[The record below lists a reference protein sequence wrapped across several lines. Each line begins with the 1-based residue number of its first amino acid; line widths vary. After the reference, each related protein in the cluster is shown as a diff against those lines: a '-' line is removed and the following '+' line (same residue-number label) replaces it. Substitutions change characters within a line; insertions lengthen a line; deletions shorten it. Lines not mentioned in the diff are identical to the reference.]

1 MKKVLFWLILALL
14 PVGLPAH
21 PWKSGHYVIIDT
33 DGGLDDFR
41 AICMLLAS
49 PDISVLAITTSNGV
63 LDARTTYHKVKSLLN
78 DLHHQGLPVGCFFNQ
93 KAGKNGC
100 IPALD
105 FNWGASPDDTL
116 PPPDALSL
124 VSQVLDNLK
133 GERIDYLCLGGLS
146 SVHAISQYYKGF
158 HEQVERIV
166 WSSPMGLN
174 DRNFNY
180 SLDTGS
186 LSNVLADKL
195 PLVLVNTVSYN
206 RYDNRFTDIIKN
218 ISHIHA
224 QKVFESLNIKETPYS
239 KAFFDES
246 LALFLHFPSLFR
258 CDTIET
264 LIGYQLNRSTTT
276 EEVYMAYKSIILGE
290 TVNHNQVLEFFP
302 MDTAYYYHDVQKI
315 ADNTIKKYGREEWIA
330 GVMANE
336 MHRHLGI
343 YAIIGV
349 KMGLKAKE
357 YFRAGI
363 DEMTVLSYAGIV
375 PPFSCMN
382 DGLQIST
389 GATLGHGLIRIA
401 DNDLRLPMAD
411 FTYMNRTIRVSL
423 RDDIRKKI
431 EGDIRELTKI
441 YGLDSDIYWELVR
454 MKAIRYWQ
462 NLDRNEIFNIEER

>member
-1 MKKVLFWLILALL
+1 
-14 PVGLPAH
+14 
-21 PWKSGHYVIIDT
+21 
-33 DGGLDDFR
+33 
-41 AICMLLAS
+41 
-49 PDISVLAITTSNGV
+49 
-63 LDARTTYHKVKSLLN
+63 
-78 DLHHQGLPVGCFFNQ
+78 
-93 KAGKNGC
+93 
-100 IPALD
+100 
-105 FNWGASPDDTL
+105 
-116 PPPDALSL
+116 
-124 VSQVLDNLK
+124 
-133 GERIDYLCLGGLS
+133 
-146 SVHAISQYYKGF
+146 
-158 HEQVERIV
+158 
-166 WSSPMGLN
+166 
-174 DRNFNY
+174 
-180 SLDTGS
+180 
-186 LSNVLADKL
+186 
-195 PLVLVNTVSYN
+195 
-206 RYDNRFTDIIKN
+206 
-218 ISHIHA
+218 
-224 QKVFESLNIKETPYS
+224 
-239 KAFFDES
+239 
-246 LALFLHFPSLFR
+246 
-258 CDTIET
+258 
-264 LIGYQLNRSTTT
+264 
-276 EEVYMAYKSIILGE
+276 MAYKSIILGE

>member
-1 MKKVLFWLILALL
+1 MKKGLFWLILALL
-14 PVGLPAH
+14 PVVLQAH
-21 PWKSGHYVIIDT
+21 PWKAGHYVIVDT

-41 AICMLLAS
+41 TICMLLAS
-49 PDISVLAITTSNGV
+49 PDIRVLAITTSTGV
-63 LDARTTYHKVKSLLN
+63 LDAKATYHKVKSLLI
-78 DLHHQGLPVGCFFNQ
+78 DLHHQGLPVGCFFDQ
-93 KAGKNGC
+93 KAGKKGC
-100 IPALD
+100 MPALD
-105 FNWGASPDDTL
+105 FKWGASPCDTL
-116 PPPDALSL
+116 APPDAVSL
-124 VSQVLDNLK
+124 VSQVLDNLE
-133 GERIDYLCLGGLS
+133 GEKIDYLCLGGLS
-146 SVHAISQYYKGF
+146 SIHAIFQYYKGF
-158 HEQVERIV
+158 HEQVERIL
-166 WSSPMGLN
+166 WSSPMELN
-174 DRNFNY
+174 ARNFNF
-180 SLDTGS
+180 SIDTGS
-186 LSNVLADKL
+186 LSNLLAQKL
-195 PLVLVNTVSYN
+195 PLVSVNTVSYN
-206 RYDNRFTDIIKN
+206 RYDDRFTDMIKN
-218 ISHIHA
+218 IPGIHA

-258 CDTIET
+258 CDTLNT
-264 LIGYQLNRSTTT
+264 LIGYQLNESTTAD
-276 EEVYMAYKSIILGE
+276 EIHMACKSILWGE

-302 MDTAYYYHDVQKI
+302 MDTAYYYHDVQEI
-315 ADNTIKKYGREEWIA
+315 ADIAIKKYGREEWIA

-349 KMGLKAKE
+349 KMGLRAKE

-389 GATLGHGLIRIA
+389 GATLGHGLIKIA
-401 DNDLRLPMAD
+401 AEDLRLPMAD
-411 FTYMNRTIRVSL
+411 FTYMNRTIRVTL
-423 RDDIRKKI
+423 RDDIRNKI

-462 NLDRNEIFNIEER
+462 NFDRNEIFSIEER